1 LRIEK
6 ITHPQNNRQN
16 FSRVISTFT
25 QWKPITPDLYG
36 HAVPGMHD
44 TAMNKWKGFL
54 QEDQSEESK
63 KEREDQDKNDE
74 L

>member
-1 LRIEK
+1 
-6 ITHPQNNRQN
+6 
-16 FSRVISTFT
+16 
-25 QWKPITPDLYG
+25 
-36 HAVPGMHD
+36 
-44 TAMNKWKGFL
+44 MNKWKGFL